1 MSNVAAQTLV
11 DVHRG
16 NGSLCEARDVSH
28 EFTLPSGQKLL
39 VLEDITL
46 AVRPNEIIA
55 LLGPSG
61 CGKSTLLRIL
71 AGLIR
76 PTRGTALYHDQP
88 LAGLNPG
95 AAIVFQ
101 SFALYPWLTV
111 TQNIS
116 VVLTAAG
123 VAREETAT
131 RAEAAIRLVGLNGF
145 EHAYPRELSGGMKQR
160 VGMARALA
168 VDPEILFMDEPF
180 SHVDALTAESL
191 RAEVIDIWSSVDR
204 NPSSIVIVSHDI
216 KEVAYMADRIVI
228 LGANPGCVRSIVVN
242 DLPRPRDYRSPEFL
256 ALVDRLH
263 DIITGHEL
271 PDEHPSAPHR
281 LPCMEPLPDAQGS
294 EIVGLLEYLD
304 ARGGKEELFQ
314 IASDTQ
320 REFGRLIN
328 IAEAA
333 EMLDFV
339 DTPKRLV
346 VLTEMGRKYLQGDAA
361 KRQAIWRTQLMTLR
375 MFREVH
381 EILMRQANHK
391 LDESFIL
398 ETIILNM
405 PEENYEKLFH
415 TFVAW
420 ARFGDLFDY
429 DEDSKTLSLPD

>member
-1 MSNVAAQTLV
+1 MQNLFEQTLV

-16 NGSLCEARDVSH
+16 SGSLCEARDVSH

-46 AVRPNEIIA
+46 AVRPNEIVA

-76 PTRGTALYHDQP
+76 PTHGTALYHDQP

-111 TQNIS
+111 SQNIS

-123 VAREETAT
+123 AAREEIAARAT
-131 RAEAAIRLVGLNGF
+131 AAIQMVGLNGF
-145 EHAYPRELSGGMKQR
+145 ENAYPRELSGGMKQR

-228 LGANPGCVRSIVVN
+228 LGANPGCVRSVVVN

-256 ALVDRLH
+256 ASS
-263 DIITGHEL
+263 IG
-271 PDEHPSAPHR
+271 
-281 LPCMEPLPDAQGS
+281 CM
-294 EIVGLLEYLD
+294 
-304 ARGGKEELFQ
+304 
-314 IASDTQ
+314 
-320 REFGRLIN
+320 
-328 IAEAA
+328 
-333 EMLDFV
+333 
-339 DTPKRLV
+339 
-346 VLTEMGRKYLQGDAA
+346 
-361 KRQAIWRTQLMTLR
+361 
-375 MFREVH
+375 
-381 EILMRQANHK
+381 
-391 LDESFIL
+391 
-398 ETIILNM
+398 
-405 PEENYEKLFH
+405 
-415 TFVAW
+415 
-420 ARFGDLFDY
+420 
-429 DEDSKTLSLPD
+429 TLSLGMSCRMSRRRDRTDCLAWSHCLTRKGARSLGCWNISMRVAARKSCFRLRAIRSASLAG

>member
-1 MSNVAAQTLV
+1 M
-11 DVHRG
+11 
-16 NGSLCEARDVSH
+16 CEARDVSH
-28 EFTLPSGQKLL
+28 EFKLPNGQTLL

-46 AVRPNEIIA
+46 AIRPNEIVA

-76 PTRGTALYHDQP
+76 PTHGTALYHDQP

-111 TQNIS
+111 SQNIS

-123 VAREETAT
+123 VAREKIAPRAT
-131 RAEAAIRLVGLNGF
+131 AAIQMVGLNGF
-145 EHAYPRELSGGMKQR
+145 ENAYPRELSGGMKQR

-228 LGANPGCVRSIVVN
+228 LGANPGRVQSIVVN

-271 PDEHPSAPHR
+271 PDEQPTGPHR

-314 IASDTQ
+314 IGSDTQ

-333 EMLDFV
+333 EMLDLV
-339 DTPKRLV
+339 DTPKRMV
-346 VLTEMGRKYLQGDAA
+346 VLTDMGRQYLLGDAA
-361 KRQAIWRTQLMTLR
+361 KRQAIWRTQLLKLR

-381 EILMRQANHK
+381 DILLRQPNHK
-391 LDESFIL
+391 LDESFL
-398 ETIILNM
+398 METIILNM

-420 ARFGDLFDY
+420 ARFGDLLDY